1 MVENL
6 HFLKLGGVNIIR
18 SHKGT
23 ILSLVKPC
31 AKGQTKSKWFFQANV
46 FSKKRRNEFYFT
58 TIKPQLDLF
67 SFVFWR
73 KLKTPKR
80 HFEIIW
86 PLPCDFTSNWQIEK
100 LRNSLWNYN
109 VKDLKYHFRMCRIS
123 LWKKEV
129 AIIANPIE
137 TYLRSVYGLDLNLV
151 LWASRWKSPAPGISP
166 LSIRLFFL
174 HAYRYRIPKK
184 EA

>member
-1 MVENL
+1 MNNFSIFKYYFNILIDQFSESHQDFFLNQTMIFLGVCNMKKYLGETRLNL
-6 HFLKLGGVNIIR
+6 NCI
-18 SHKGT
+18 
-23 ILSLVKPC
+23 
-31 AKGQTKSKWFFQANV
+31 
-46 FSKKRRNEFYFT
+46 
-58 TIKPQLDLF
+58 
-67 SFVFWR
+67 
-73 KLKTPKR
+73 
-80 HFEIIW
+80 
-86 PLPCDFTSNWQIEK
+86 LPCDFTSNWQIEN

-109 VKDLKYHFRMCRIS
+109 VKDLKYHFRMGRIS